1 MAAVPYRVYVIVD
14 PDFGEKLAQLERGV
28 PVWIVDSP
36 TNKPVVQRS
45 LSERP
50 NESHL
55 TGITAF
61 TNLDGLSPEDM
72 LLRKLDTIEL
82 HHGPYSA
89 NPAYSVIEVLGTQLT
104 AAAKNRLSEYGF
116 DEFQITS
123 TGFVAIKSKPLDNEP
138 HLR

>member
-1 MAAVPYRVYVIVD
+1 MPDVPYRVYIIVD
-14 PDFGEKLAQLERGV
+14 PDFGEKLAQLERGA

-36 TNKPVVQRS
+36 TNKPVVQRFWN
-45 LSERP
+45 EHP

-61 TNLDGLSPEDM
+61 HNWDSLSPEDM

-104 AAAKNRLSEYGF
+104 STAKNGLAEYGF
-116 DEFQITS
+116 DVFHITS
-123 TGFVAIKSKPLDNEP
+123 TGFVAIRSKQIGVYTAL
-138 HLR
+138 